1 MIYIIFINNKLTLD
15 GVEYQVDGLDKHD
28 SSVVDIHLVND
39 IYNYYFTVVANEVTI
54 NGIIQTSAD
63 MIIET
68 LSNG

>member
-1 MIYIIFINNKLTLD
+1 MVELLYKNQILEYKGDFYTIVSLD
-15 GVEYQVDGLDKHD
+15 RIDDN
-28 SSVVDIHLVND
+28 LVHVHIMNQ
-39 IYNYYFTVVANEVTI
+39 IYNSIIALVANDTII